1 MIFALIAEIEE
12 SISSSTIVLSSNIQK
27 FFGSTKKEAYIRG
40 NLIFLDLSCL
50 EFGTYMLEKRR
61 KVYFDKYR
69 FQYMDNKKCLVFRYD
84 NAPHYKNIATFPYHK
99 HLHDGNVIE
108 SKTPQID
115 EILEEIT
122 AIIAQ
127 STC

>member
-12 SISSSTIVLSSNIQK
+12 SISSSKIVLSSNIQR

-50 EFGTYMLEKRR
+50 EFGIYMLEKRR

-69 FQYMDNKKCLVFRYD
+69 FQYMDNKKDLVFRYD
-84 NAPHYKNIATFPYHK
+84 NAPHY
-99 HLHDGNVIE
+99 
-108 SKTPQID
+108 
-115 EILEEIT
+115 
-122 AIIAQ
+122 
-127 STC
+127 